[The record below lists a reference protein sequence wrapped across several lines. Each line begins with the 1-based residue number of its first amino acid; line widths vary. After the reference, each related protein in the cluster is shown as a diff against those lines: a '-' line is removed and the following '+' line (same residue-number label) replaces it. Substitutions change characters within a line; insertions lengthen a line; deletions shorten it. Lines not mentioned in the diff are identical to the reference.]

1 MAGLLDTAGYSNTD
15 WSDKSINQPDVVAA
29 QDAKFVKYPA
39 GKYDLSN
46 PHPGYG
52 IDPNILNQYGHTAY
66 PKWID
71 DADGNRR
78 IVKSA
83 KEEQEAT
90 GKAPPPN
97 PAVKDSPWNG

>member
-1 MAGLLDTAGYSNTD
+1 MAGIVDTAGYSNTD
-15 WSDKSINQPDVVAA
+15 WSDKSINQPDIVAA
-29 QDAKFVKYPA
+29 QDAKFVRYPA

-66 PKWID
+66 PKWINV
-71 DADGNRR
+71 GGEQR

-83 KEEQEAT
+83 LEEQELT
-90 GKAPPPN
+90 GQAPPPN
-97 PAVKDSPWNG
+97 PAVQNSPWEPK